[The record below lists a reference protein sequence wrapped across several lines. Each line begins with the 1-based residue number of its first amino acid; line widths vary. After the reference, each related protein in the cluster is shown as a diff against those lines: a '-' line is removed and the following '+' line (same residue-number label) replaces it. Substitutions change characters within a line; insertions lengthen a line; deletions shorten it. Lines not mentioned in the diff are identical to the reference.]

1 MTGRRNDLKEERS
14 LNKLMF
20 VPLGGIGEIGM
31 NLAMYGYGPDD
42 DRQWIVVDCGVSFAG
57 PDFPGVDLVLPD
69 IRFLEKQKNA
79 LKGIVITHAHED
91 HYGALL
97 DLWPRLKVP
106 VFATAFTAAL
116 LAAKREG
123 EPGAPKIPVE
133 LFSAGDRFAVG
144 PFEIEAIN
152 VTHSIPEPVALAIRS
167 PAGTVVH
174 TGDWKIDPTPALGA
188 PTDEKRLREIG
199 DEGVLAMVADSTNAL
214 REGDSPSEMAVS
226 ASLAEIIR
234 GAKGRVAVTTFSSN
248 VGRIRSIAAAARD
261 AGRQVLLM
269 GRSMRRMIDVATEL
283 GYMEGIP
290 PFLGEQ
296 DFGYIPP
303 EKAVIVL
310 TGSQGESRA
319 ALARIARDEHP
330 SVALS
335 RGDLVIFSSRSIPG
349 NEKLI
354 IDIKNALIERGV
366 KVLEDG
372 EKLVHVSGHPRRS
385 EMCQMYDWVRPAIA
399 IPAHGEAAHLTAHA
413 ALARELGIK
422 QVVEARNGRAVQLA
436 PGAAQVVHEVP
447 VGRLYKDGRLI
458 GTAEA
463 MGINE
468 RRRLS
473 FVGHVAVLVELDS
486 KLELRDDPDLVALGL
501 PQDDAAGEEIEE
513 LLIDAAAGAV
523 ESTPRGRRKDLDKL
537 GESVRR
543 AVRGAAFEAWGKKPI
558 VTVFVTR
565 S

>member
-1 MTGRRNDLKEERS
+1 MTRKKNGLSE
-14 LNKLMF
+14 LLF

-31 NLAMYGYGPDD
+31 NLALYGYGPEE
-42 DRQWIVVDCGVSFAG
+42 DREWIAVDCGVSFAG
-57 PDFPGVDLVLPD
+57 PDFPGADLIFPD
-69 IRFLEKQKNA
+69 TRFLEEERHA

-97 DLWPRLKVP
+97 DLWPRLNKVP
-106 VFATAFTAAL
+106 VYATAFTAGL

-123 EPGAPKIPVE
+123 EAGAPKIPVE
-133 LFSAGDRFAVG
+133 IFAAGDRFKVG

-174 TGDWKIDPTPALGA
+174 TGDWKIDATPVLGK
-188 PTDEKRLREIG
+188 PTDEARLREIG

-214 REGDSPSEMAVS
+214 REGISPSETEVS
-226 ASLAEIIR
+226 ASLADIIR
-234 GAKGRVAVTTFSSN
+234 AAKGRVAVTTFSSN

-269 GRSMRRMIDVATEL
+269 GRSMRRVCDVSREL
-283 GYMEGIP
+283 GYLEDIP

-303 EKAVIVL
+303 EKAVIIL
-310 TGSQGESRA
+310 TGSQGEPRA
-319 ALARIARDEHP
+319 ALARLSRGDHP
-330 SVALS
+330 SVSLS

-349 NEKLI
+349 NEKGI
-354 IDIKNALIERGV
+354 IEIKNALIERGV
-366 KVLEDG
+366 DVLEDG
-372 EKLVHVSGHPRRS
+372 TKLVHVSGHPRRS
-385 EMCQMYDWVRPAIA
+385 EMRQMYEWVRPKIA

-413 ALARELGIK
+413 QLAKELGVREVIP
-422 QVVEARNGRAVQLA
+422 VRNGGVVRLS
-436 PGAAQVVHEVP
+436 PGAAAIVDEVP

-458 GTAEA
+458 GTAED

-473 FVGHVAVLVELDS
+473 FVGQVSVLVELTG
-486 KLELRDDPDLVALGL
+486 KLQMREDPDLVALGL
-501 PQDDAAGEEIEE
+501 PKDDAGGEDLEE

-523 ESTPRGRRKDLDKL
+523 DSIPPNRRKDLDL
-537 GESVRR
+537 VAEAVRR